1 MIYALGGDVAK
12 QKVPSDTP
20 DAMCAFIKKLLIRD
34 PLSRPSWDKED
45 LCKTIQDIRQKS
57 FGRIYSGLK
66 KIPGV

>member
-1 MIYALGGDVAK
+1 
-12 QKVPSDTP
+12 
-20 DAMCAFIKKLLIRD
+20 MCAFIKKLLIRD